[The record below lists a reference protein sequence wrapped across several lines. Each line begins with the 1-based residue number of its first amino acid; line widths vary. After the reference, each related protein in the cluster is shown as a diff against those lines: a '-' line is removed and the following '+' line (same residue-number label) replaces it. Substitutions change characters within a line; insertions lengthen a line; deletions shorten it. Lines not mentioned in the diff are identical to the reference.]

1 MAALRSEQLQEENRL
16 GVAGSSGIPGALSNQ
31 PPVAGS
37 APEEVVSEEGTSSVV
52 TKPSGS
58 NSKRTTRNFELDR
71 TISHTRV
78 APGSVRKL
86 SVAVLVDEHRSLD
99 GDGAVVSTPLTE
111 SEMTRINALI
121 MDAIG
126 FSKARG
132 DTLNVVNA
140 PFVSPAEAEPLPET
154 PIWQQP
160 WVWDIAKQAL
170 GGLVILFLLFGVIRP
185 AFKDL
190 NKVPVQP
197 EGAGMTPEQALAS
210 GLGGAGGKKEMES
223 LTTGAENLED
233 QLNNVRSLVQQDPAL
248 VAQVVKN
255 WTASDA

>member
-1 MAALRSEQLQEENRL
+1 
-16 GVAGSSGIPGALSNQ
+16 VATAEDGTAISSGTP
-31 PPVAGS
+31 
-37 APEEVVSEEGTSSVV
+37 
-52 TKPSGS
+52 GS
-58 NSKRTTRNFELDR
+58 NSKRSTRNFELDR

-86 SVAVLVDEHRSLD
+86 SVAVLVDEHHSLD
-99 GDGAVVSTPLTE
+99 GEGNVVSTPLTE
-111 SEMTRINALI
+111 SEMTRINALV

-132 DTLNVVNA
+132 DSLNIVNA
-140 PFVSPAEAEPLPET
+140 PFMAPSAVEALPEVA
-154 PIWQQP
+154 IWEQP
-160 WVWDIAKQAL
+160 WVWDIAKQVL

-190 NKVPVQP
+190 NKIPVPA
-197 EGAGMTPEQALAS
+197 EGSAATAGMTPEQVLAA
-210 GLGGAGGKKEMES
+210 GGAPAAELEA

-255 WTASDA
+255 WTASDG

>member
-1 MAALRSEQLQEENRL
+1 
-16 GVAGSSGIPGALSNQ
+16 
-31 PPVAGS
+31 
-37 APEEVVSEEGTSSVV
+37 
-52 TKPSGS
+52 
-58 NSKRTTRNFELDR
+58 
-71 TISHTRV
+71 
-78 APGSVRKL
+78 
-86 SVAVLVDEHRSLD
+86 
-99 GDGAVVSTPLTE
+99 
-111 SEMTRINALI
+111 

-140 PFVSPAEAEPLPET
+140 PFIVPAIVEALPEI

-170 GGLVILFLLFGVIRP
+170 GGLVVLFLLFGVIRP

-197 EGAGMTPEQALAS
+197 AAGVDTTGMTPEQAAVAAK
-210 GLGGAGGKKEMES
+210 AGGKQTAELEA

-255 WTASDA
+255 WTASDM